1 MWVWI
6 MKNIQQDWKSSEI
19 NMTCKG
25 HASSPTRNHC
35 QVFLQM
41 PNPAIFST
49 SLHCISPMKSVLDFV
64 EYIPWVSLLSQE
76 GKEEEETEGST
87 WIFNEY

>member
-1 MWVWI
+1 
-6 MKNIQQDWKSSEI
+6 
-19 NMTCKG
+19 
-25 HASSPTRNHC
+25 
-35 QVFLQM
+35 M